1 MKMIG
6 LRIMTLTVFL
16 FSPNLPLLAQE
27 DYKIIEKKPKLM
39 TEVSKEKPNGDAK
52 GGLWI
57 RNPKKPVIAGVPM
70 GASRQEVTDLFKA
83 KHIAPSQ
90 RSAPLDIFPR
100 LIGEISF
107 IKKAYLYY
115 TGDRLTKLTI
125 LFNVPPDNQN
135 KIGEPLFEFYKEIR
149 NKMVRDYGQPTNTT
163 DYLHP
168 NMYYT
173 LVALETGNA
182 YKFDYWE
189 NVDDMKILLSLKG
202 KDGEIECSLT
212 YQYLYFESDLLLKA
226 IKGH

>member
-6 LRIMTLTVFL
+6 LRIMAMVIFL
-16 FSPNLPLLAQE
+16 FSSNLPLLAQE
-27 DYKIIEKKPKLM
+27 DHKTTEKYPK
-39 TEVSKEKPNGDAK
+39 TGVGVSKDRPNGEANEPLLLK
-52 GGLWI
+52 
-57 RNPKKPVIAGVPM
+57 NPKKPVIAGVPM
-70 GASRQEVTDLFKA
+70 GASRREITDLFNA

-135 KIGEPLFEFYKEIR
+135 KIGEPLFDFYREIR
-149 NKMVRDYGQPTNTT
+149 KKMVRDYGQPTNTT
-163 DYLHP
+163 SHVHP
-168 NMYYT
+168 NFYYT
-173 LVALETGNA
+173 LVAFETGNA
-182 YKFDYWE
+182 YKLDYWE
-189 NVDDMKILLSLKG
+189 NVDDLKILLSLKG

-212 YQYLYFESDLLLKA
+212 YQYLYFETDLMLKT
-226 IKGH
+226 IKGN